1 MLFPPTPSEE
11 RVPIAVMPESLQWA
25 HPVVR
30 EWFVRR
36 FQTPTEPQER
46 GWPLI
51 LAGKPT
57 LISAPTGSG
66 KTLAAFLIAID
77 GLLRKAI
84 DGRLD
89 GATEVVYISPLKA

>member
-1 MLFPPTPSEE
+1 MLSPVLP
-11 RVPIAVMPESLQWA
+11 VCDAVPESLEWA

-36 FQTPTEPQER
+36 FETPTEPQEQ
-46 GWPLI
+46 GWPHI
-51 LAGKPT
+51 LAGKAT

-77 GLLRKAI
+77 GLLRQAI
-84 DGRLD
+84 DGTAGWGDRGGVRFAAE
-89 GATEVVYISPLKA
+89 GALE

>member
-1 MLFPPTPSEE
+1 MLSPVLPV
-11 RVPIAVMPESLQWA
+11 RDAAAESLEWA

-36 FQTPTEPQER
+36 FETPTEPQEE
-46 GWPLI
+46 GWPHI
-51 LAGKPT
+51 LRGKPT

-84 DGRLD
+84 EGRLD
-89 GATEVVYISPLKA
+89 LATAVGVFLPLKALA